1 MTRDKLV
8 LREPFW
14 GAMPAGTHTLAQTRV
29 DWTAQLTATASPE
42 PCGSGTAALGAP
54 LGFGML
60 WREGPLCEA
69 QMKIVSVSMGWGVA
83 SHEPPGES
91 SRILML
97 GLFRVHSTHA
107 VTWSSWGAHPSLRE
121 P

>member
-42 PCGSGTAALGAP
+42 PCGSGTAALRGT
-54 LGFGML
+54 
-60 WREGPLCEA
+60 
-69 QMKIVSVSMGWGVA
+69 
-83 SHEPPGES
+83 
-91 SRILML
+91 L
-97 GLFRVHSTHA
+97 GLWDA
-107 VTWSSWGAHPSLRE
+107 VERRATVWGSDENTKCEHGVGSCFA
-121 P
+121 